1 MFEMRMSDVSESQGG
16 GPSFWTI
23 ETLKA
28 IEKAVRC
35 VTTTVLPAFPAW
47 HRIFKTQ
54 ALPRC

>member
-1 MFEMRMSDVSESQGG
+1 MSDVSESQGG